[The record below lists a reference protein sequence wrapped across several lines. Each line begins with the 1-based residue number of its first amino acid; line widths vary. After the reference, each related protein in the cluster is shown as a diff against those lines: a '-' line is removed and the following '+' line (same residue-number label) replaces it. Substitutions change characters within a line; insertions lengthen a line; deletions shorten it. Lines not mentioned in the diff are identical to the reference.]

1 LWRLSKN
8 DKIGFNVVKTQNH
21 NREENMKKILALILA
36 LCMVFA
42 LCACGTETAGTPA
55 ASPTG
60 DTGTRGITDMVGRKV
75 TVPTKVSKI
84 VVLGNTPRMIT
95 YLGLA
100 GEVVGYSGMKA
111 DEVTPVT
118 AYAYVTKDQWK
129 DVPIVGTD
137 AGGNTD
143 YYPEQIIAVKPD
155 VIFCSSPAEMAD
167 NIQTQTN
174 IPVVAVVQGTLF
186 GDDYD
191 QALELI
197 GDICGVSD
205 RAEAVVSYIHECL
218 DDLAARTKD
227 IADTDKPT
235 VLSAAATFKGAH
247 GIEGVRIKDPVMTAV
262 NANNVAKDA
271 SGEGS
276 AVIVDKEQI
285 LGWNPDI
292 IFLDSGGV
300 SLVKQ
305 DAKENPDYYTKLS
318 AFQSGHVYQYPSST
332 SYYSNLE
339 IPLANSYYVGSLL
352 YPEQFS
358 DINMKDKAN
367 EIFKFFLGVDDYMS
381 VLEKSGAGYGEVT
394 LGAN

>member
-1 LWRLSKN
+1 
-8 DKIGFNVVKTQNH
+8 
-21 NREENMKKILALILA
+21 MKKLTALVLA
-36 LCMVFA
+36 LCMVIA
-42 LCACGTETAGTPA
+42 LCACGTKTAGTPA

-60 DTGTRGITDMVGRKV
+60 DPGTKEITDMVGRKV
-75 TVPTKVSKI
+75 TVPTKVTKI
-84 VVLGNTPRMIT
+84 VVLGNTPRMVT

-111 DEVTPVT
+111 DQVKPVT

-155 VIFCSSPAEMAD
+155 VIFCSSPADMAD
-167 NIQTQTN
+167 DLQKQTN
-174 IPVVAVVQGTLF
+174 IPVISVVQGTLF

-191 QALELI
+191 QALEMI

-205 RAEAVVSYIHECL
+205 RAKEVVSYIHQCL
-218 DDLAARTKD
+218 DDLAARTKNIPD
-227 IADTDKPT
+227 ADKPT

-247 GIEGVRIKDPVMTAV
+247 GIEGVRINDPVMTAAA
-262 NANNVAKDA
+262 ANNVAKDA
-271 SGEGS
+271 KGEGS

-285 LGWNPDI
+285 LGWNPDFV
-292 IFLDSGGV
+292 FLDSGGV

-305 DAKENPDYYTKLS
+305 DGKDHPDYYAKLS
-318 AFQSGHVYQYPSST
+318 AFQDGHVYQYPSST

-339 IPLANSYYVGSLL
+339 IPLANSYYVGSIL
-352 YPEQFS
+352 YPKQFS

-381 VLEKSGAGYGEVT
+381 VLETSGAGYGEVT

>member
-1 LWRLSKN
+1 M
-8 DKIGFNVVKTQNH
+8 
-21 NREENMKKILALILA
+21 E
-36 LCMVFA
+36 
-42 LCACGTETAGTPA
+42 P
-55 ASPTG
+55 
-60 DTGTRGITDMVGRKV
+60 GI
-75 TVPTKVSKI
+75 
-84 VVLGNTPRMIT
+84 
-95 YLGLA
+95 
-100 GEVVGYSGMKA
+100 
-111 DEVTPVT
+111 
-118 AYAYVTKDQWK
+118 Q
-129 DVPIVGTD
+129 
-137 AGGNTD
+137 
-143 YYPEQIIAVKPD
+143 
-155 VIFCSSPAEMAD
+155 
-167 NIQTQTN
+167 
-174 IPVVAVVQGTLF
+174 
-186 GDDYD
+186 
-191 QALELI
+191 
-197 GDICGVSD
+197 
-205 RAEAVVSYIHECL
+205 HECL

-358 DINMKDKAN
+358 DINMDIRTFILI
-367 EIFKFFLGVDDYMS
+367 ETP
-381 VLEKSGAGYGEVT
+381 AGYHRIMKNLLKRQVVIFLLLCYNWSMISQRT
-394 LGAN
+394 LFRPFSPVQYA